1 LLAAAVAPLVAIDAM
16 IAPEPAAQSGATHRS
31 FCLPVRDHTA
41 RRVCAQRDALRSDRE
56 RHERNFCGRSKKF
69 STEPNTG
76 PSDCRPRIAGDDS
89 IAANL
94 PPHFETEELG
104 RSKRPTKRRRVAMK
118 GGRGER

>member
-1 LLAAAVAPLVAIDAM
+1 M
-16 IAPEPAAQSGATHRS
+16 IAPEPAAQAAPPTVHSVFPRAGSHRAPR
-31 FCLPVRDHTA
+31 LRAA
-41 RRVCAQRDALRSDRE
+41 RRVAQRPR
-56 RHERNFCGRSKKF
+56 RHERNFCGRSKTF

-104 RSKRPTKRRRVAMK
+104 RSKRTTKRRRVAMK